1 MNVHYLTRSHTE
13 RPTLPPAAVRRG
25 TTGDAAAASAQ
36 GACVKVSNNDADVG
50 AGCPAGPDRLR
61 PLVLLEVSFAADPAA
76 IRAVRR
82 QLHAALSELGLEQV
96 ADEVVQAAQEL
107 MANAV
112 EHGCRCHPPET
123 AVTVKAVY
131 RDEQVRVDVHDP
143 SDERPQE
150 RPESGERESGRGLS
164 IVGVLADRWGVNMDR
179 AGAGKSVW
187 LEFDAPFLRGEQA
200 S

>member
-1 MNVHYLTRSHTE
+1 M
-13 RPTLPPAAVRRG
+13 
-25 TTGDAAAASAQ
+25 
-36 GACVKVSNNDADVG
+36 KVSNDDADVG
-50 AGCPAGPDRLR
+50 AGCPDRPEWLR
-61 PLVLLEVSFAADPAA
+61 PLVLLEVSFEADPAA
-76 IRAVRR
+76 IRPVRR

-112 EHGCRCHPPET
+112 EHGCRCRPPKT
-123 AVTVKAVY
+123 TVTVKAVY

-164 IVGVLADRWGVNMDR
+164 IVGVLADRWGVKMNR
-179 AGAGKSVW
+179 AGTGKSVW
-187 LEFDAPFLRGEQA
+187 LEFDAPFVRGEQA